1 MELQV
6 QVKNFNNQ
14 VATVGDIK
22 QQFGILH
29 DACQVKLK
37 IGNQLVD
44 IKEIKRLTQSAKPGE
59 SGEPVIYTFVADD
72 FVLQSN

>member
-14 VATVGDIK
+14 VATVGDFK

-44 IKEIKRLTQSAKPGE
+44 IKEIKRLTQSAAPGE
-59 SGEPVIYTFVADD
+59 AGTPVIYTFVADD
-72 FVLQSN
+72 FVLQSK

>member
-14 VATVGDIK
+14 VATVGDFK

-44 IKEIKRLTQSAKPGE
+44 IKEIKRLTHSAAPSEAGT
-59 SGEPVIYTFVADD
+59 PVIYTFVADD
-72 FVLQSN
+72 FVLQSK

>member
-14 VATVGDIK
+14 VATVGDFK

>member
-14 VATVGDIK
+14 VATVGDFK

-29 DACQVKLK
+29 DACQDKLK

-44 IKEIKRLTQSAKPGE
+44 IKEIKRLTHSAAPGE
-59 SGEPVIYTFVADD
+59 AGTPVIYTFVADD
-72 FVLQSN
+72 FVLQSK